1 MPLVGG
7 GVTEANVRHFSL
19 TRGNDGAHDF
29 GNKVNGLILVK
40 DMMLEPDQIANFNA
54 VMFNHAYII
63 ACEGARVNLLFE
75 NKVLD

>member
-1 MPLVGG
+1 VPLIGRI
-7 GVTEANVRHFSL
+7 VTEANVRHFSL

-54 VMFNHAYII
+54 VILSHC
-63 ACEGARVNLLFE
+63 ACSTIEIPVTVITPF
-75 NKVLD
+75 VH